1 MAQGGEPATK
11 TMRQAVMNDYS
22 KINNQQLEKK
32 TRWTGAPNLNDG
44 TGRTRRR
51 NGGVKQARL
60 GHRAT
65 REKEKE
71 NWKMTSGGDQ

>member
-1 MAQGGEPATK
+1 
-11 TMRQAVMNDYS
+11 MNDYS

-32 TRWTGAPNLNDG
+32 MRWTGAPNLNDG

-51 NGGVKQARL
+51 NGGGQAGRL

-65 REKEKE
+65 WEKDKEKR
-71 NWKMTSGGDQ
+71 KMTGG